1 MVMFND
7 RKVQRIVE
15 NGLLSTDEKIEQLR
29 ATNAL
34 LSGEQP
40 RCCSFRPRGVWLPSF
55 SRRRER
61 EARRGAVAAEEFLR
75 TRLASSIGRDCPAI
89 GSPLRFDLGCNRR
102 AASSASQRRVLAG
115 NWRFWVAPRYRSL
128 PPMRKL
134 GHPVSNQTSRQASNN
149 ALKR

>member
-89 GSPLRFDLGCNRR
+89 GSPLRFDLSFNLSGRQHPPCKAECCPQLTVLGR
-102 AASSASQRRVLAG
+102 AS
-115 NWRFWVAPRYRSL
+115 
-128 PPMRKL
+128 PMRKL
-134 GHPVSNQTSRQASNN
+134 GHPVSTKLHETHPIAR
-149 ALKR
+149 